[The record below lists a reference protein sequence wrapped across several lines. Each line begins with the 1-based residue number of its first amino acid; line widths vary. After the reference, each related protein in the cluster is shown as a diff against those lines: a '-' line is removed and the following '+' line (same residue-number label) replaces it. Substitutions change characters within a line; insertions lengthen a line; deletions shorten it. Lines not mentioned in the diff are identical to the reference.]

1 LKCIQLP
8 ACVGIYGQPA
18 ASPRDRSHLKPDAC
32 ANGLLKRRNIL
43 LWFATNKFFLRLDM
57 RDYSENTPAQKT
69 EAADGRKAWVAP
81 TLTVYDVAELTEIT
95 IGGIGADLGFY
106 STYS

>member
-1 LKCIQLP
+1 
-8 ACVGIYGQPA
+8 
-18 ASPRDRSHLKPDAC
+18 
-32 ANGLLKRRNIL
+32 
-43 LWFATNKFFLRLDM
+43 M